1 MEEEK
6 GLLGGS
12 IQRQLLK
19 THRPFKAIVLDL
31 EGKPV
36 LRISRGVT
44 LINSRTRVWT
54 IDTNESTSDL
64 KEEGADEE
72 TRRGE
77 RLVGEVVQNFH
88 VWRRKYELFRSVR
101 DEEEM
106 EFMEDE
112 ELKGEKSRELVTA
125 SKPKERLSQFA
136 KVDSGLLSWDFLL
149 QDENGGLLGAINRN
163 FRG

>member
-1 MEEEK
+1 MGYLMEEEV
-6 GLLGGS
+6 GLMGGA

-19 THRPFKAIVLDL
+19 THRPFKAVVLDL

-44 LINSRTRVWT
+44 LINSRTRVWS
-54 IDTNESTSDL
+54 IDQESST
-64 KEEGADEE
+64 GADPPQ
-72 TRRGE
+72 E

-88 VWRRKYELFRSVR
+88 VWRRKYELFRSVSGDDSAR
-101 DEEEM
+101 TRQFD
-106 EFMEDE
+106 
-112 ELKGEKSRELVTA
+112 SQRETSDSKDLVPTEGKQ
-125 SKPKERLSQFA
+125 SEQLDQFA

-149 QDENGGLLGAINRN
+149 QDQNGAILGAINRN